1 MSIGHFQTLLLA
13 AALLLTGCAG
23 KAPQNNKAVEDGVL
37 EYLKNRKGLDINS
50 MDVKVNSVTFR
61 GGEADVQVSFTAK
74 GASDSSQPMLM
85 KYVLEQK
92 DGKWT
97 VKGRSG
103 NNEHTNTQPPAGM
116 MPPSHPPTEGGATG
130 GAMPPGHP
138 PTGGAEKK

>member
-1 MSIGHFQTLLLA
+1 MSIGHFQTLLVA

-61 GGEADVQVSFTAK
+61 GNEADVQVSFTAK
-74 GASDSSQPMLM
+74 GASDTSQPMQM

-97 VKGRSG
+97 VKGRS
-103 NNEHTNTQPPAGM
+103 NNEHTNTPPPGDM
-116 MPPSHPPTEGGATG
+116 MPPSHPPTEGGGAG

>member
-1 MSIGHFQTLLLA
+1 MSIGQFQILLA
-13 AALLLTGCAG
+13 AILLLTGCAD
-23 KAPQNNKAVEDGVL
+23 KAPQSNKAVEDGVL
-37 EYLKNRKGLDINS
+37 EYLKTRKGLDINS

-61 GGEADVQVSFTAK
+61 GNEADVQVAFTAK
-74 GASDSSQPMLM
+74 GASQSSQPMQM

-92 DGKWT
+92 DGKWS

-103 NNEHTNTQPPAGM
+103 NNEHTNTQPPAGA
-116 MPPSHPPTEGGATG
+116 MPPSHPPTEG